1 MYFMIGLSLG
11 VIIGIIVG
19 YLVVS
24 ANNVSNSK
32 QLNDLKSNLLKAEKK
47 LTPSE
52 RLEEFKI
59 KDVKDWGFY
68 LERTDRN
75 YLISEYVKAHDVVPY
90 ETVIDNVEYLYP
102 TMRFPIRITKD
113 CEIFYGDYR
122 FDIHPFRLKNFL
134 ESVSEGEYVL
144 KLYKGAYRRKN
155 RITNKYTEIDQ
166 DDMVSVIE
174 VPLKAFSAK
183 ERKKIQYHDE

>member
-59 KDVKDWGFY
+59 KDVKDWVFY
-68 LERTDRN
+68 LERKDRN
-75 YLISEYVKAHDVVPY
+75 YLIS
-90 ETVIDNVEYLYP
+90 
-102 TMRFPIRITKD
+102 
-113 CEIFYGDYR
+113 
-122 FDIHPFRLKNFL
+122 
-134 ESVSEGEYVL
+134 
-144 KLYKGAYRRKN
+144 
-155 RITNKYTEIDQ
+155 
-166 DDMVSVIE
+166 
-174 VPLKAFSAK
+174 
-183 ERKKIQYHDE
+183 

>member
-1 MYFMIGLSLG
+1 MNFMGGLALG
-11 VIIGIIVG
+11 VIIGSFVG
-19 YLVVS
+19 YLIVS
-24 ANNVSNSK
+24 ANNISNSK

-59 KDVKDWGFY
+59 KDVKEWGIY
-68 LERTDRN
+68 LESTDKN
-75 YLISEYVKAHDVVPY
+75 YLISDYVKEHDVVPY

-113 CEIFYGDYR
+113 CEMFYKEYR
-122 FDIHPFRLKNFL
+122 FAVHPFRLKSL
-134 ESVSEGEYVL
+134 IEQVPEGDYFL
-144 KLYKGAYRRKN
+144 KLDKGPFRRKN

-166 DDMVSVIE
+166 DNMPAVIE
-174 VPLKAFSAK
+174 VPLKEFSAK
-183 ERKKIQYHDE
+183 ERKKITYPDE